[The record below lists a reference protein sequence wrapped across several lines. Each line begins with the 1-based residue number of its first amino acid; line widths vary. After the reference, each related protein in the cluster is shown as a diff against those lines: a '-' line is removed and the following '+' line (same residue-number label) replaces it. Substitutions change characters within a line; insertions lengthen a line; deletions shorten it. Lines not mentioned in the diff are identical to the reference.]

1 MFNKWGMEWKIKI
14 LENEI
19 GKGGWLN
26 RTDLSLRKITLPIS
40 GGFEDHEK
48 GDQLITVNNHH
59 EESPLYSYMETES
72 SRT

>member
-40 GGFEDHEK
+40 GGFEDHENERGPADHCK
-48 GDQLITVNNHH
+48 Q
-59 EESPLYSYMETES
+59 SP
-72 SRT
+72 